1 MATFNMLRLDSKH
14 SRKFSGT
21 STMTIGQATKNNRFG
36 QLLEKIQQQ
45 VQRQRNYDKGAAQRH
60 SDLFD
65 GTSIQSA
72 TELPTDEKSGIDD
85 RERKLLNLLKFC
97 LLAGM
102 GYFILGNIRPYIG
115 FADQTLFQWKDT
127 GIFVWVAGLPVIGW
141 LLNGGF
147 AIVGFVIG
155 TILWAILQLSEL
167 LPTVLNDSPGFILAI
182 LTRIKSWQKLA
193 KTSGDS
199 KIATQLKERYNGI
212 PEATIEKANLTRA
225 IAYLFDAAICFNF
238 YSPIEGG
245 WGNLQTMLLT
255 SDYSYLRLDQVSY
268 IIVTLFA
275 VEALYWVY
283 KLVTGI
289 IELYFENN

>member
-1 MATFNMLRLDSKH
+1 
-14 SRKFSGT
+14 
-21 STMTIGQATKNNRFG
+21 MTTGQATKNNRFG
-36 QLLEKIQQQ
+36 KLMQSVQQQ
-45 VQRQRNYDKGAAQRH
+45 LERQRKHDKGAAQRH
-60 SDLFD
+60 SDLFE
-65 GTSIQSA
+65 GTSTQTDSQ
-72 TELPTDEKSGIDD
+72 LPDEDQSGIDG
-85 RERKLLNLLKFC
+85 RERKLLNILKFC

-115 FADQTLFQWKDT
+115 FADQALLQWQNT
-127 GIFVWVAGLPVIGW
+127 GIFEWVAGLPVVGW
-141 LLNGGF
+141 LLSGGF
-147 AIVGFVIG
+147 ALVGFAIG

-182 LTRIKSWQKLA
+182 LTRIKTWQKL
-193 KTSGDS
+193 TVNSGES
-199 KIATQLKERYNGI
+199 KVATQLKERYNGI
-212 PEATIEKANLTRA
+212 PQATIEKANLTRA

-245 WGNLQTMLLT
+245 WGNLQTMMLT
-255 SDYSYLRLDQVSY
+255 SDYSYLRVDQVGY
-268 IIVTLFA
+268 IIITLFA